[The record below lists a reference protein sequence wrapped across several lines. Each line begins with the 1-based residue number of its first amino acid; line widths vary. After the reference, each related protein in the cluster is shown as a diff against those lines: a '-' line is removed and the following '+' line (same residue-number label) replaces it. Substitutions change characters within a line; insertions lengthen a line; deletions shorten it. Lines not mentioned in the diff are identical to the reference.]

1 MPDQVVIL
9 FMFAIVTSFGIIW
22 VANEMRLKFQ
32 ARYLEYCFYF
42 ALVTVA
48 YGFVNWIVPFIVL
61 YWRAEPTRC
70 GPSSCLFCSE
80 HHSC

>member
-22 VANEMRLKFQ
+22 LANEMRLRFQ

-42 ALVTVA
+42 TLVVVA
-48 YGFVNWIVPFIVL
+48 YGFVNWIAPFIVL
-61 YWRAEPTRC
+61 YVTDAAGGADPMWSVAVAQ
-70 GPSSCLFCSE
+70 
-80 HHSC
+80 